1 MHGCSNDESG
11 GLSALEHREAGGTE
25 AAFFF
30 FRWTSFK
37 VFIEFVTILLLF
49 YILVFWPPSP
59 GIEPTPP
66 AQEGEVLT
74 PGWPGKSGSCV
85 F

>member
-1 MHGCSNDESG
+1 MISG
-11 GLSALEHREAGGTE
+11 SKRSPGEGKGYPLQYSWASLVAQTVKNGL
-25 AAFFF
+25 
-30 FRWTSFK
+30 
-37 VFIEFVTILLLF
+37 EFVTILLLF
-49 YILVFWPPSP
+49 YILVFWPPPP